1 MIILVATCGI
11 YGKIR
16 VRTLLITERA
26 VEFWHVFLAKWSVK
40 DEQKR
45 IFGNPEKP
53 ACRSDAG
60 GQSSSTYQVLWRLY
74 TVSGTWRTF
83 RAGSTAGTLIDTDDG
98 STQEDYGEYSSYG
111 SSYGNETELPH
122 QQEKRWKK
130 VIDLSTW
137 HGRAVVI
144 AAAAVIIILLILII
158 GVAIPFFIILAIILY
173 FLSWLKKRN
182 NQWKSMQGFRK
193 ETLRKILKI
202 LKI

>member
-1 MIILVATCGI
+1 MPGRCRKAKQRHISGIMKIIYSLRYVA
-11 YGKIR
+11 
-16 VRTLLITERA
+16 
-26 VEFWHVFLAKWSVK
+26 
-40 DEQKR
+40 
-45 IFGNPEKP
+45 
-53 ACRSDAG
+53 
-60 GQSSSTYQVLWRLY
+60 
-74 TVSGTWRTF
+74 
-83 RAGSTAGTLIDTDDG
+83 
-98 STQEDYGEYSSYG
+98 EDYGEYSSYG

-182 NQWKSMQGFRK
+182 DQ
-193 ETLRKILKI
+193 
-202 LKI
+202 